1 MKINII
7 GTSGSGK
14 STLCQQLALLLNVP
28 AIELDSLYWLANWQG
43 SSDEALAERL
53 SISLNN
59 APSGWVLDGNYT
71 RTQPIKW
78 KDVDMVI
85 WLDYS
90 LPRTLYQSI
99 TRTLSRIHSGQELW
113 ENTGNKERWGKAFF
127 SRDSIILWL
136 LKTYYPNKERNL
148 KHMANINLCHI
159 QFVRLTSP
167 KETRLFLQQMKA
179 QIEDKQLK

>member
-14 STLCQQLALLLNVP
+14 STLCRRLALLLNVP

-43 SSDEALAERL
+43 STDDALNQK
-53 SISLNN
+53 LNT
-59 APSGWVLDGNYT
+59 ALTDAASGWVLDGNYT

-78 KDVDMVI
+78 KEVDMVI
-85 WLDYS
+85 WVDYS

-99 TRTLSRIHSGQELW
+99 SRTISRIRSGQELW
-113 ENTGNKERWGKAFF
+113 ENTGNKESCKNSFF
-127 SRDSIILWL
+127 SRNSIILWL

-148 KHMANINLCHI
+148 KHMTNINLRHI

-167 KETRLFLQQMKA
+167 KEMRLFLRQMEA
-179 QIEDKQLK
+179 QIAAKG

>member
-14 STLCQQLALLLNVP
+14 STLCQQLSLLLNVP
-28 AIELDSLYWLANWQG
+28 SIELDSLYWLANWQG
-43 SSDEALAERL
+43 SSDDALNQKLTAAL
-53 SISLNN
+53 DK
-59 APSGWVLDGNYT
+59 AVSGWVLDGNYT

-78 KDVDMVI
+78 KEVDMVV

-99 TRTLSRIHSGQELW
+99 TRTLSRIRSGQELW
-113 ENTGNKERWGKAFF
+113 GNTGNKERWKNAFF

-136 LKTYYPNKERNL
+136 LKTYYPNKKRNL
-148 KHMANINLCHI
+148 SHMANINLRHI

-167 KETRLFLQQMKA
+167 KETNLFLQQMKA
-179 QIEDKQLK
+179 QVQGK

>member
-14 STLCQQLALLLNVP
+14 STLCRQLALMLNVP

-43 SSDEALAERL
+43 SSDDL
-53 SISLNN
+53 LNQKLN
-59 APSGWVLDGNYT
+59 TVLTGAASGWVLDGNYT

-90 LPRTLYQSI
+90 LPRTLYQSVV
-99 TRTLSRIHSGQELW
+99 RTVSRIRSGQELW
-113 ENTGNKERWGKAFF
+113 ENTGNKESWKNSFF

-148 KHMANINLCHI
+148 KHMANINLRHI

-167 KETRLFLQQMKA
+167 KEMRLFLRQMEA
-179 QIEDKQLK
+179 QIEAKG

>member
-14 STLCQQLALLLNVP
+14 STLCQQLASLLDVP
-28 AIELDSLYWLANWQG
+28 AIELDSLYWLADWQG
-43 SSDEALAERL
+43 SSDDALNRKL
-53 SISLNN
+53 SAALEQ
-59 APSGWVLDGNYT
+59 ATSGWVLDGNYT

-99 TRTLSRIHSGQELW
+99 RRTVSRIRSGEELW
-113 ENTGNKERWGKAFF
+113 KNTGNKECWKNAFF

-136 LKTYYPNKERNL
+136 LKTYYPNKARNL
-148 KHMANINLCHI
+148 KHMANINLRHI

-167 KETRLFLQQMKA
+167 KETTLFLQQMKA
-179 QIEDKQLK
+179 QIQGG

>member
-14 STLCQQLALLLNVP
+14 TTLCQQLASLLNVP
-28 AIELDSLYWLANWQG
+28 SIELDSLYWLENWQG
-43 SSDEALAERL
+43 SSDEALNQKL
-53 SISLNN
+53 SAALNESV
-59 APSGWVLDGNYT
+59 SGWVLDGNYT

-78 KDVDMVI
+78 KEVDMVV

-99 TRTLSRIHSGQELW
+99 IRTLSRIRSGQELW
-113 ENTGNKERWGKAFF
+113 ENTGNKESWKNAFF
-127 SRDSIILWL
+127 SRNSIILWQ
-136 LKTYYPNKERNL
+136 LKTYYPNKRRNL
-148 KHMANINLCHI
+148 KHMANINLRHI

-167 KETRLFLQQMKA
+167 KETRLFFEHIKS
-179 QIEDKQLK
+179 QI

>member
-14 STLCQQLALLLNVP
+14 STLCRQLASLLNVP

-43 SSDEALAERL
+43 STDEALNQK
-53 SISLNN
+53 LNT
-59 APSGWVLDGNYT
+59 ALTDAVSGWVLDGNYT
-71 RTQPIKW
+71 RTLPIKW

-90 LPRTLYQSI
+90 LPRTLYQSVL
-99 TRTLSRIHSGQELW
+99 RTVSRIRSGQELW
-113 ENTGNKERWGKAFF
+113 ENTSNKESWKNSFF
-127 SRDSIILWL
+127 SRNSIILWL

-148 KHMANINLCHI
+148 KHMANINLRHI

-167 KETRLFLQQMKA
+167 KEMRLFLRQMEA
-179 QIEDKQLK
+179 QIVAKG

>member
-43 SSDEALAERL
+43 SSDEALAEKLRT
-53 SISLNN
+53 SLNN

-99 TRTLSRIHSGQELW
+99 TRTLSRIRSGQELW
-113 ENTGNKERWGKAFF
+113 ENTGNKERWGNAFF

-148 KHMANINLCHI
+148 KHMANINLRHI

-167 KETRLFLQQMKA
+167 KETRLFLQQMKT
-179 QIEDKQLK
+179 QIEDNQLK